1 MKLKVFRYFFY
12 CVLLLVSEW
21 GQAQNYRPLSQ
32 YSTKTWT
39 VREGLPNSSV
49 QDVIQDKDGFIWVG
63 TYGGVVRFDGVHFE
77 NYADIFP
84 DYKLVYSN
92 ISQGIDGKIWL
103 GSGNGVFY
111 FEKGKFSQLKGQGD
125 FTPYIEGFLNQE
137 DGTLWL
143 GTRSDGLYIYKNG
156 KTTKVKGPPVL
167 EKAFISD
174 IVEGKDNQI
183 WFGSPQV
190 GVFLKDGNRIR
201 QFSKE
206 EGLKS
211 KIINGLYYDAS
222 QDRLWV
228 GSNKGLDIIANNQV
242 TSLPALKGIDCIHIN
257 FHEGHYYISTTLG
270 LYVVNAQ
277 GEIIDKFAFKKSPQ
291 IVASCFDREG
301 NLWLAGYRSG
311 LSKLTPKKF
320 NEYSQANGLDGNA
333 INALLEV
340 SKDSIL
346 MANDLGT
353 VFCITPTGIQI
364 HPLTKITKNQRI
376 RDLYK
381 DSDENIWVSTYN
393 GIYKFKKGQLTDYE
407 LFDTNNELTNNST
420 RFAIEDTRKNI
431 WIGTRTGL
439 FRRDSTGKFTVYTK
453 GNNLSNDFIL
463 RVFENPQTHNIWIG
477 TAGGGVNLLKPD
489 GTIEQML
496 AKHGNNYNVVF
507 NFHQTQDSAIWIA
520 HNGGLSRY
528 HKGVF
533 KTIPDLFALENNTLF
548 EIAEDN
554 QGNFWISSGE
564 GIIQVNLKALN
575 ECFDQD
581 KKKVNYRFFDNSDG
595 ISNSSTTPNANIL
608 KDSQGYLWIPMV
620 FGVVKVDPNNIPKNA
635 LKPPVYV
642 TQFKIDGKTL
652 YGPFDQVEIDRNS
665 KRLQIDYTALSYQ
678 AIEKV
683 KFKCKLEGYDDD
695 WVDMGNKRYIEY
707 TNLSPGTYT
716 FRVIAA
722 NNDGVFNETGD
733 QVVFTIA
740 PAFYETNLF
749 YGALALMAIGL
760 VYLLLR
766 FRTNQVRARNRE
778 LQNQV
783 ALRTREI
790 QEKME
795 ELEIQKKHISDS
807 INYAKRIQEAI
818 LPTKKVLDG
827 ALPEHFIFFKP
838 RDVVSGD
845 FYWLSDVRTGDE
857 KVVLAAID
865 CTGHG
870 VPGAFMSMVANDVM
884 NYIVNE
890 RKVTQA
896 EEILTLLHKGI
907 RRILHQKET
916 KNRDGMDMS
925 LVVLNP
931 YTKMLEFAGA
941 RNPLV
946 YIKQGELHTVKGD
959 KMPIGGHQPE
969 KERVFTR
976 HEIPLEDIEAFYLFS
991 DGYQDQFGGP
1001 KNRKFMIKR
1010 FKELLLKH
1018 YTKPM
1023 EQQKLILEEVLD
1035 SWMQET
1041 RQAQLDDILVVG
1053 VKLH

>member
-1 MKLKVFRYFFY
+1 MALKVFRYFLY
-12 CVLLLVSEW
+12 CIFFLTSGW
-21 GQAQNYRPLSQ
+21 TQAQNYRPLSQ

-39 VREGLPNSSV
+39 LREGLPNSSV
-49 QDVIQDKDGFIWVG
+49 QDIIQDKDGFIWIG
-63 TYGGVVRFDGVHFE
+63 TYGGVVRFDGVYFE
-77 NYADIFP
+77 SYADIFP
-84 DYKLVYSN
+84 EHKLVYSN
-92 ISQGIDGKIWL
+92 ISQGADGKIWL

-111 FEKGKFSQLKGQGD
+111 FENGKFTQLKGQGD
-125 FTPYIEGFLNQE
+125 FTPYIESFLNQK

-143 GTRSDGLYIYKNG
+143 GTRSDGLFIYKNG
-156 KTTKVKGPPVL
+156 KITKVKGPPIL

-174 IVEGKDNQI
+174 IVQGKNNQF
-183 WFGSPQV
+183 WFASPQV
-190 GVFLKDGNRIR
+190 GVFLKDGDNIR
-201 QFSKE
+201 QFSE
-206 EGLKS
+206 EQGLKS

-228 GSNKGLDIIANNQV
+228 GSNKGLDIIANNKV
-242 TSLPALKGIDCIHIN
+242 TSLPALKGVDCIHIN
-257 FHEGHYYISTTLG
+257 FHKGYYYISTVLG
-270 LYVVNAQ
+270 LYVVNAE
-277 GEIIDKFAFKKSPQ
+277 GEVIDKFAFKKSPQ
-291 IVASCFDREG
+291 VVSSRFDQEG

-320 NEYSQANGLDGNA
+320 NEYSQSNGLDGNA
-333 INALLEV
+333 INTLLEV
-340 SKDSIL
+340 AKDSIL
-346 MANDLGT
+346 LANDLGT
-353 VFCITPTGIQI
+353 VFCITKAGIKI
-364 HPLTKITKNQRI
+364 HPLSNITKNQRI

-381 DSDENIWVSTYN
+381 DSNDNIWISTYS
-393 GIYKFKKGQLTDYE
+393 GVYRFTKGNITDYK
-407 LFDTNNELTNNST
+407 LFDTSNELTNNST
-420 RFAIEDTRKNI
+420 RFAVEDSRKNM
-431 WIGTRTGL
+431 WVGTRTGL

-453 GNNLSNDFIL
+453 SNNLSNDFIL
-463 RVFENPQTHNIWIG
+463 RVFENPKTGNLWIA

-496 AKHGNNYNVVF
+496 DKHGKNYNVVF
-507 NFHQTQDSAIWIA
+507 NFHQTKDGAIWIA

-528 HKGVF
+528 YQGVF
-533 KTIPDLFALENNTLF
+533 KTIPNLFTLENSTLF
-548 EIAEDN
+548 EIAEDDH
-554 QGNFWISSGE
+554 GYFWLSTGE
-564 GIIQVNLKALN
+564 GIIRVNLKKMN
-575 ECFDQD
+575 ECFAQD
-581 KKKVNYRFFDNSDG
+581 KKKIAYQFFDNSDG
-595 ISNSSTTPNANIL
+595 ILNSSTTPNANIL

-620 FGVVKVDPNNIPKNA
+620 FGVVKVDPNDIPKNA

-642 TQFKIDGKTL
+642 TRIIVDGKIKHR
-652 YGPFDQVEIDRNS
+652 PFNALKVDRKS
-665 KRLQIDYTALSYQ
+665 KRIQIDYTALSYQ
-678 AIEKV
+678 AIVKV

-695 WVDMGNKRYIEY
+695 WVDMGSKRSIEY

-716 FRVIAA
+716 FRVIAS
-722 NNDGVFNETGD
+722 NNDGVFNEEGD
-733 QVVFTIA
+733 RLTITID
-740 PAFYETNLF
+740 PAFYETTLF
-749 YGALALMAIGL
+749 YILLAIMALGAIYFLF
-760 VYLLLR
+760 R
-766 FRTNQVRARNRE
+766 FRTNQIRARNRE

-818 LPTKKVLDG
+818 LPSQKMLNK

-845 FYWLSDVRTGDE
+845 FYWMSDVRTGDE
-857 KVVLAAID
+857 KIILAAID

-896 EEILTLLHKGI
+896 EQILTMLHIGI
-907 RRILHQKET
+907 RRVLNQKENN
-916 KNRDGMDMS
+916 NRDGMDMS
-925 LVVLNP
+925 LVVFNP

-959 KMPIGGHQPE
+959 KMPVGGDQWE
-969 KERVFTR
+969 KERIFTR
-976 HEIPLEDIEAFYLFS
+976 HEIPLEGIEAFYLFS

-1010 FKELLLKH
+1010 FKKLLLDH
-1018 YTKPM
+1018 YTKPID
-1023 EQQKLILEEVLD
+1023 QQKLILEEALD
-1035 SWMQET
+1035 SWMQESN
-1041 RQAQLDDILVVG
+1041 QSQLDDILVIG
-1053 VKLH
+1053 VKL